1 MDVLDKFLHSIA
13 YKFKK
18 GYPDINNIQDII
30 LLEGILEKMGVGLY
44 EDKTTATEDLHE
56 IFTAMFIA
64 GHNRLSDNDFAEMD
78 VEKEIKSLNKLN
90 NPSDHIN
97 TLNKYKDK
105 FNDPKVRKIYD
116 DAEKVANIIKRDLGY
131 SANDSSLIGVERVFG
146 VGDTG
151 GKIKADIKI
160 YQKVEGFKDKV
171 DVSLKYGKGQFNS
184 LSAAQLIGSF
194 YNIPESNLKRL
205 GSGFLT
211 QIYAMQNE
219 KGGKKYAERIDNGV
233 RDYLKFVINNYEKIE
248 DYRETYDE
256 DPNSSKLSS
265 GTKAYL
271 SDPSYK
277 ETLDKFPRELL
288 NTITYDQYKKS
299 KALDKLAGEKD
310 VQRAFRKA
318 FGAQPLT
325 TLSKKE
331 YLPTKREAIN
341 DTIDDFLEEFK
352 VKDKDQ
358 DSIKDAIKYVLGS
371 DPEDSYLYV
380 GEGGNK
386 FQFIPSQ
393 KRIDA
398 HEYEIDEEV
407 KSDSANY
414 EVDIT
419 VKDKKTGLP
428 LFEFDILL
436 RFAGGGG
443 QYTSDVA
450 QKGSKFYVY
459 KDNFNKIFFS

>member
-1 MDVLDKFLHSIA
+1 
-13 YKFKK
+13 
-18 GYPDINNIQDII
+18 
-30 LLEGILEKMGVGLY
+30 
-44 EDKTTATEDLHE
+44 
-56 IFTAMFIA
+56 
-64 GHNRLSDNDFAEMD
+64 
-78 VEKEIKSLNKLN
+78 
-90 NPSDHIN
+90 
-97 TLNKYKDK
+97 
-105 FNDPKVRKIYD
+105 
-116 DAEKVANIIKRDLGY
+116 
-131 SANDSSLIGVERVFG
+131 
-146 VGDTG
+146 
-151 GKIKADIKI
+151 
-160 YQKVEGFKDKV
+160 
-171 DVSLKYGKGQFNS
+171 
-184 LSAAQLIGSF
+184 
-194 YNIPESNLKRL
+194 
-205 GSGFLT
+205 
-211 QIYAMQNE
+211 MQNE
-219 KGGKKYAERIDNGV
+219 KGAKKYAERIDDGV

-248 DYRETYDE
+248 DYRKTYDE

-271 SDPSYK
+271 GDPSYK
-277 ETLDKFPRELL
+277 ETLDKFPKELL
-288 NTITYDQYKKS
+288 NNITYDQYKKS

-331 YLPTKREAIN
+331 YLPTKRAAIN

>member
-1 MDVLDKFLHSIA
+1 MDVLDKFLHSVA
-13 YKFKK
+13 YKFPK
-18 GYPDINNIQDII
+18 GYPDMNNEQDILMLESI
-30 LLEGILEKMGVGLY
+30 LGIDLLDEA
-44 EDKTTATEDLHE
+44 ATSLTETLHE
-56 IFTAMFIA
+56 IFVAMFIA
-64 GHNRLSDNDFAEMD
+64 GHDQLSFDDFKEMD
-78 VEKEIKSLNKLN
+78 IKKEIDKLSKLLEKSQTIKSLNQFKGKF
-90 NPSDHIN
+90 SDSKTYQIYEDAKKIADKIN
-97 TLNKYKDK
+97 QN
-105 FNDPKVRKIYD
+105 
-116 DAEKVANIIKRDLGY
+116 LGY
-131 SANDSSLIGVERVFG
+131 ITNNSSLIGIERIFG
-146 VGDTG
+146 TG
-151 GKIKADIKI
+151 ETGSKIKADIRI
-160 YQKVEGFKDKV
+160 YQKIEGFKDKI

-184 LSAAQLIGSF
+184 LSAAELIGSF

-219 KGGKKYAERIDNGV
+219 KGAKKYAERIDDGV

-248 DYRETYDE
+248 DYRKTYDE

-271 SDPSYK
+271 GDPSYK
-277 ETLDKFPRELL
+277 ETLDKFPKELL
-288 NTITYDQYKKS
+288 NNITYDQYKKS
-299 KALDKLAGEKD
+299 KALDKLVGEKD

-331 YLPTKREAIN
+331 YLPTKRAAIN

-358 DSIKDAIKYVLGS
+358 NSIKDAIKYVLGS

-380 GEGGNK
+380 GESGNK

-414 EVDIT
+414 EVDII

-443 QYTSDVA
+443 QYTSDVS
-450 QKGSKFYVY
+450 QKGSKFKVY
-459 KDNFNKIFFS
+459 EDNFNKIYFS